1 MGTTRLHLLH
11 MLAGV
16 VIAGLLG
23 SHIVVLHLND
33 ILRFFGGGTPDP
45 TSWAAMIARSR
56 EALWAGIYI
65 AMLAFILYHA
75 LYGLR
80 GIILEVTTSATTSRT
95 VTWAFIVI
103 GVATFIWGSYVP
115 LAMLPR

>member
-1 MGTTRLHLLH
+1 MGTTRLQLVH

-16 VIAGLLG
+16 VIAVLLG
-23 SHIVVLHLND
+23 IHMVVLHLND
-33 ILRFFGGGTPDP
+33 ILRFFGGGTADP

-56 EALWAGIYI
+56 ETMWAGIYI

-80 GIILEVTTSATTSRT
+80 GIILEMTPSATANRT
-95 VTWAFIVI
+95 ITWVFIII

-115 LAMLPR
+115 IAMLSR